1 MSHIDPQ
8 ESRQHLDVLND
19 GSSDAG
25 SSVDERTPEQQK
37 ADKDLANRLSQLIE
51 NANEKLIP
59 LCKMIRK
66 HIENMD
72 AQKEE
77 DRSEPELV
85 KQVKPLLE
93 QATKILDE
101 TNGQIKG
108 ADPDGRLANR
118 AKRHQ
123 QDHRATPEEQR
134 LAEALKVL
142 VEEVGGT
149 IEWAREKLEHYPK
162 AKKDLGPLLDALGP
176 TTHPDRRRC
185 RHPARRRAEPRG
197 PPAQRPRPRQLVQGH
212 RCCDR
217 LGQDLQQPRARKVAE
232 LEV

>member
-25 SSVDERTPEQQK
+25 SSVDERTPDQQK
-37 ADKDLANRLSQLIE
+37 ADKELANRLSSIIE
-51 NANEKLIP
+51 NANEKTVPI
-59 LCKMIRK
+59 CKMIRK

-108 ADPDGRLANR
+108 ADPDGRLASR

-123 QDHRATPEEQR
+123 ADHRATPEEQR

-162 AKKDLGPLLDALGP
+162 AKKDLGPLLDALGQP
-176 TTHPDRRRC
+176 LTQIVGGV
-185 RHPARRRAEPRG
+185 AILLAG
-197 PPAQRPRPRQLVQGH
+197 VLNLVG
-212 RCCDR
+212 R
-217 LGQDLQQPRARKVAE
+217 LLSGLGLDSLFKGIVAATG
-232 LEV
+232 LDKIYNSLGLGKWLNSK

>member
-8 ESRQHLDVLND
+8 ESRQQLDVLDD
-19 GSSDAG
+19 GPSDAG

-37 ADKDLANRLSQLIE
+37 ADKELANRLSQLIE

-123 QDHRATPEEQR
+123 ADHRATPEEQR

-162 AKKDLGPLLDALGP
+162 AKKDLGPLLDALGQP
-176 TTHPDRRRC
+176 LTQIVGGV
-185 RHPARRRAEPRG
+185 AILLAG
-197 PPAQRPRPRQLVQGH
+197 VLNLVG
-212 RCCDR
+212 R
-217 LGQDLQQPRARKVAE
+217 LLSGLGLDSLFKGIVAATG
-232 LEV
+232 LDKIYNSLGLGKWLNSK

>member
-1 MSHIDPQ
+1 MRSISDI
-8 ESRQHLDVLND
+8 
-19 GSSDAG
+19 SS
-25 SSVDERTPEQQK
+25 Q
-37 ADKDLANRLSQLIE
+37 
-51 NANEKLIP
+51 
-59 LCKMIRK
+59 

-149 IEWAREKLEHYPK
+149 IEWARDKLEHYPK
-162 AKKDLGPLLDALGP
+162 AKKDLGPLLDALGRKLDAVICMDGCADLLHR
-176 TTHPDRRRC
+176 TAYPDRRRC
-185 RHPARRRAEPRG
+185 RHLARRRA
-197 PPAQRPRPRQLVQGH
+197 
-212 RCCDR
+212 
-217 LGQDLQQPRARKVAE
+217 
-232 LEV
+232 

>member
-162 AKKDLGPLLDALGP
+162 AKKDLGPLLDALGQP
-176 TTHPDRRRC
+176 LTQIVGGV
-185 RHPARRRAEPRG
+185 AILLAG
-197 PPAQRPRPRQLVQGH
+197 VLNLVG
-212 RCCDR
+212 R
-217 LGQDLQQPRARKVAE
+217 LLSGLGLDSLFKGIIAATGLDKIYNS
-232 LEV
+232 LGLGKWLNSK